1 VNRAEL
7 DAIVAGG
14 ESDQVEFKRTT
25 GQRSDAARTV
35 CAMLNGRGGFVLF
48 GVNDTGVIRGQ
59 EVSARTL
66 EIVVGELRKIEPR
79 ALINPETV
87 PLDADREVIVIR
99 VPGGGG
105 GPYTYDGRPYV
116 RQGPTT
122 SAMPPEEYRR
132 LVLEG
137 MHPMARW
144 ENQPA
149 HGIGV
154 AELDHAEITRTVDEA
169 IRRSRME
176 EPGTRDP
183 VALLVGLGLIENG
196 VLLNAAVALFS
207 REERLLPYYPQCVLR
222 MARFR
227 GRDRTEF
234 EDNRQEMGNAFVL
247 LQRAQRFLREHLPVA
262 GRVVPNL
269 FERVDDPLYPPV
281 ALREALA
288 NALCHRDYGVGG
300 GSVSIG
306 IYDDRLEISST
317 GRLPFGLTPAD
328 LVRPHPS
335 RPWNPLIARVFYR
348 RGMIET
354 WGRGTLKI
362 AELTEQAGLARPEF
376 EESAGE
382 VIVRFFPTGY
392 VPPSR
397 VSRDL
402 SPLQKEI
409 LEYLAGVGVARLG
422 QIVNELPSRPVART
436 VTDNLQTLRELDLVE
451 LRGWGKGARWML
463 RGVDA
468 RHHPP
473 RH

>member
-1 VNRAEL
+1 MNRAEL
-7 DAIVAGG
+7 HAIVAGG
-14 ESDQVEFKRTT
+14 ESEQVEFKRTT
-25 GQRSDAARTV
+25 GQRSPAARTV
-35 CAMLNGRGGFVLF
+35 CGMLNGRGGFVLF
-48 GVNDTGVIRGQ
+48 GVTDVGEIRGQ

-66 EIVVGELRKIEPR
+66 EEVVGELKKIEPR
-79 ALINPETV
+79 ALLNPETV
-87 PLDADREVIVIR
+87 PLENGREVIAIR

-105 GPYTYDGRPYV
+105 GPYIYDGRPYV

-122 SAMPPEEYRR
+122 STMPQEEYRR
-132 LVLEG
+132 LLLEG

-144 ENQPA
+144 ETQPA
-149 HGIGV
+149 HGVGI
-154 AELDHAEITRTVDEA
+154 ADLDHAEVTRTVDEA
-169 IRRSRME
+169 IRRNRME

-183 VALLVGLGLIENG
+183 EALLVGLGLIENG
-196 VLLNAAVALFS
+196 VLLNAAVALFA

-227 GRDRTEF
+227 GRDKTEF

-247 LQRAQRFLREHLPVA
+247 LKRAQRFLREHLPVA

-288 NALCHRDYGVGG
+288 NALCHRDYAVGG
-300 GSVSIG
+300 GSISIG

-335 RPWNPLIARVFYR
+335 RPWNPLMARVFYR
-348 RGMIET
+348 RGIIET

-362 AELTEQAGLARPEF
+362 TELTEQAGLARPEF

-402 SPLQKEI
+402 SPLQQEI
-409 LEYLAGVGVARLG
+409 LEYLAGAGAARLS
-422 QIVNELPSRPVART
+422 QVVDALPSGAARRT
-436 VTDNLQTLRELDLVE
+436 VQDNLQMLRNLDLVE
-451 LRGWGKGARWML
+451 LEGGRGPGGRWML
-463 RGVDA
+463 KGV
-468 RHHPP
+468 RP
-473 RH
+473 R

>member
-1 VNRAEL
+1 
-7 DAIVAGG
+7 
-14 ESDQVEFKRTT
+14 
-25 GQRSDAARTV
+25 
-35 CAMLNGRGGFVLF
+35 M
-48 GVNDTGVIRGQ
+48 
-59 EVSARTL
+59 
-66 EIVVGELRKIEPR
+66 
-79 ALINPETV
+79 
-87 PLDADREVIVIR
+87 
-99 VPGGGG
+99 
-105 GPYTYDGRPYV
+105 
-116 RQGPTT
+116 
-122 SAMPPEEYRR
+122 
-132 LVLEG
+132 
-137 MHPMARW
+137 
-144 ENQPA
+144 
-149 HGIGV
+149 
-154 AELDHAEITRTVDEA
+154 DEA

-183 VALLVGLGLIENG
+183 VALLIGLGLIENG
-196 VLLNAAVALFS
+196 VLLNAAVALFA

-227 GRDRTEF
+227 GRDKTEF

-247 LQRAQRFLREHLPVA
+247 LQRAQRFFREHLPVA

-300 GSVSIG
+300 GSISIG

-348 RGMIET
+348 RGIIET

-362 AELTEQAGLARPEF
+362 AELMEQAGLATPEF

-382 VIVRFFPTGY
+382 VVVRFFPTGY

-397 VSRDL
+397 VSRTL
-402 SPLQKEI
+402 SPLQQEI

-422 QIVNELPSRPVART
+422 QIVSELPSSPVART
-436 VTDNLQTLRELDLVE
+436 VTDNLQTLRDLDLVE

-463 RGVDA
+463 RGVDKQ
-468 RHHPP
+468 P
-473 RH
+473 RTTRD

>member
-1 VNRAEL
+1 
-7 DAIVAGG
+7 
-14 ESDQVEFKRTT
+14 
-25 GQRSDAARTV
+25 
-35 CAMLNGRGGFVLF
+35 
-48 GVNDTGVIRGQ
+48 
-59 EVSARTL
+59 
-66 EIVVGELRKIEPR
+66 
-79 ALINPETV
+79 
-87 PLDADREVIVIR
+87 
-99 VPGGGG
+99 
-105 GPYTYDGRPYV
+105 
-116 RQGPTT
+116 
-122 SAMPPEEYRR
+122 
-132 LVLEG
+132 
-137 MHPMARW
+137 
-144 ENQPA
+144 
-149 HGIGV
+149 
-154 AELDHAEITRTVDEA
+154 
-169 IRRSRME
+169 ME

-183 VALLVGLGLIENG
+183 ESLLVGLGLIEDG
-196 VLLNAAVALFS
+196 VLLNAAVALFA

-269 FERVDDPLYPPV
+269 FERIDDPLYPPV

-300 GSVSIG
+300 GSISIG

-335 RPWNPLIARVFYR
+335 RPWNPLMARVFYR
-348 RGMIET
+348 RGIIET

-402 SPLQKEI
+402 SPLQQEI
-409 LEYLAGVGVARLG
+409 LEYLAGAGVARLG
-422 QIVNELPSRPVART
+422 QIVSELPSQPVART
-436 VTDNLQTLRELDLVE
+436 VTDNLQTLRDLDLVE

-463 RGVDA
+463 KGVDPGLQPL
-468 RHHPP
+468 RD
-473 RH
+473 